1 MLKQLDKKT
10 IDQICSN
17 ISIPSLTDIVKE
29 LIDNS
34 LDSGCNLVRL
44 EIVEGG
50 TKSILISDNGCGI
63 PASNFDTLCQRG
75 TTTKLSSFEDVFKIK
90 SFGFRGQALSAIS
103 HLCDITLITKTK
115 NDINTY
121 KVDYDNEG
129 KIQSKDILP
138 DNSDIFYNQRKSW
151 QNKKKN
157 NEKSGTLLL
166 IKNIY
171 KNNNL
176 RKQILNK
183 NVELF
188 LHEISELIQS
198 YVIINLKTNFEFYSQ
213 MKGENKLII
222 ATNDSNNS
230 FLGRIEVIFGKNFAD
245 KLMNFS
251 FKNEIISVDG
261 YISKDIISGSKYN
274 KSKPVKI
281 YFVNGRK
288 IDNIKSVD
296 KIILDTYQ
304 KYNKTCNPSRII
316 SITVPEG
323 SYDINMGEKKNEV
336 IFLKQNE
343 ILNIFEEYL
352 IKFHEEKMKLSSIND
367 NIEMKNNLNNDLM
380 SQFLNQ
386 KIKPRDPSFLD
397 EHDEDKDTFIQIE
410 NHKEKIEAKQIN
422 KDFFM
427 DKEDE
432 SDEINKNNNNQNYIK
447 FDLNNENKINNNEIY
462 NNESDSI
469 SENVSKR
476 EEKIEIEESE
486 NEFKNQKKMKKIEN

>member
-1 MLKQLDKKT
+1 MLKKLDKKT
-10 IDQICSN
+10 IDQITSN

-34 LDSGCNLVRL
+34 LDSGCSLVRL

-63 PASNFDTLCQRG
+63 PASNFETLCQRG

-103 HLCDITLITKTK
+103 HLCDLTLITKTK
-115 NDINTY
+115 DDKNIY

-129 KIQSKDILP
+129 KILNKDILP
-138 DNSDIFYNQRKSW
+138 ENSDIFYNQRKSW
-151 QNKKKN
+151 INKN
-157 NEKSGTLLL
+157 NTNEISGTLLL

-183 NVELF
+183 NVDVF

-213 MKGENKLII
+213 IKGENKLII
-222 ATNDSNNS
+222 STNDSNNS
-230 FLGRIEVIFGKNFAD
+230 FLGRLEVIFGKNFAD

-288 IDNIKSVD
+288 IDNIKSID
-296 KIILDTYQ
+296 KIILDTY
-304 KYNKTCNPSRII
+304 
-316 SITVPEG
+316 
-323 SYDINMGEKKNEV
+323 
-336 IFLKQNE
+336 
-343 ILNIFEEYL
+343 
-352 IKFHEEKMKLSSIND
+352 
-367 NIEMKNNLNNDLM
+367 
-380 SQFLNQ
+380 
-386 KIKPRDPSFLD
+386 
-397 EHDEDKDTFIQIE
+397 
-410 NHKEKIEAKQIN
+410 
-422 KDFFM
+422 
-427 DKEDE
+427 
-432 SDEINKNNNNQNYIK
+432 
-447 FDLNNENKINNNEIY
+447 
-462 NNESDSI
+462 
-469 SENVSKR
+469 
-476 EEKIEIEESE
+476 
-486 NEFKNQKKMKKIEN
+486 